1 MIEVDLHSHSLFSHC
16 GLHTFIEMLQR
27 AKELGMKALAITDH
41 GPALKGRLTS
51 VFFQRLVDPVPG
63 IRLLKGVECNLL
75 DEPGLID
82 SPVEYL
88 SYMDI
93 VQLGFHPNT
102 PLGLGVKTYTEMLI
116 RAMEKNQYID
126 IITHPNSQEYEVD
139 FREVIKAALEFDMA
153 IEINNSKRM
162 LGVVSL
168 ERTQELIYDCK
179 KLKCPVVISSDAH
192 AIREIGLDDSVR
204 PLLMEAKFPRTLIM
218 NRDSASAFSYL
229 EKRKKRREK
238 LIAEL

>member
-1 MIEVDLHSHSLFSHC
+1 MIEVDLHAHSSFSRC

-51 VFFQRLVDPVPG
+51 VFFQRLIDPVPG
-63 IRLLKGVECNLL
+63 ICLLKGVECNLL

-82 SPVEYL
+82 CPVEYL

-93 VQLGFHPNT
+93 VLLGFHPNM
-102 PLGLGVKTYTEMLI
+102 PLGLEISNYTEMLI
-116 RAMEKNQYID
+116 MAMEKNPYID
-126 IITHPNSQEYEVD
+126 IITHPNSEEYEVN
-139 FREVIKAALEFDMA
+139 FMEVIKAALDFEMA

-168 ERTQELIYDCK
+168 ERTRELIHDCK
-179 KLKCPVVISSDAH
+179 RLKCPVVVSSDAH
-192 AIREIGLDDSVR
+192 AIKEIGQDDSVL
-204 PLLMEAKFPRTLIM
+204 PLLKEAKFPEELIM
-218 NRDSASAFSYL
+218 NRDSDSAFSYL
-229 EKRKKRREK
+229 KKRKKRREK
-238 LIAEL
+238 LTTNG